1 VSGGLG
7 GRSGSWDD
15 FVKRASPSFES
26 PYERA
31 FVERVLTRV
40 SGLSPALVRTQQ
52 QFTDAQGKAYR
63 MDFAIVEEPF
73 IHIALEV
80 DGYDKS
86 GTGSGMTRAQFAAW
100 VARQAELTSQRWQVL
115 RFANSQFMRDPVT
128 SARFIELTLRETRAV
143 AEDRAIARGQ
153 LRSDS
158 QAEPLTAAERDELV
172 GLRARATEEMK
183 HLREGLA
190 AAERQ
195 AAAKQAENS
204 RMVRVVV
211 ALSVVFAAAL
221 LAVALVARGSGG
233 SGGAPTGSATAPVG
247 GNCPSGYAIKGNV
260 NPAGARIYHVVGG
273 EFYNATRP
281 ERCFSTEAAAQAEGF
296 RRSQR

>member
-1 VSGGLG
+1 
-7 GRSGSWDD
+7 
-15 FVKRASPSFES
+15 
-26 PYERA
+26 
-31 FVERVLTRV
+31 
-40 SGLSPALVRTQQ
+40 
-52 QFTDAQGKAYR
+52 

-73 IHIALEV
+73 THIALEV

-86 GTGSGMTRAQFAAW
+86 GTGNGMTRAEFAAW

-115 RFANSQFMRDPVT
+115 RFANSQFMRDPVG

-153 LRSDS
+153 LRSDTRA
-158 QAEPLTAAERDELV
+158 QPLTAAERDELV
-172 GLRARATEEMK
+172 GLRARAIQEMK
-183 HLREGLA
+183 QLRESLA
-190 AAERQ
+190 AAEQQ

-204 RMVRVVV
+204 RMVRVVI
-211 ALSVVFAAAL
+211 ALSAVFAAAL

-233 SGGAPTGSATAPVG
+233 PSDGATAGGATAPVG

-260 NPAGARIYHVVGG
+260 TQAGAKIYHVIGG